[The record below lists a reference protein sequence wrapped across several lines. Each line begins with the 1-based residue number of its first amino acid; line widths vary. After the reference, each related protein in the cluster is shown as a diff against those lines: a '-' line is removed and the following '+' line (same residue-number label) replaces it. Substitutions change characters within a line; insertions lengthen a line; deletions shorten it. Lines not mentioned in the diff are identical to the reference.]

1 MTLFL
6 TVLLSAAQA
15 APRHERSVGNEVSL
29 ELGTL
34 SGADDTFELLTG
46 DDAVT
51 TRGLRGAYGLTDHL
65 SLMGGVHHA
74 AFGGTV
80 EYGGG
85 ETTWD
90 SQDVGGMA
98 FYLTQL
104 TLGPKLHFEPRER
117 ISLYGTA
124 EAELL
129 HGVLKMDSNIEEPD
143 SAIESR
149 LRDSAPGGVLAV
161 GAEVLP
167 FHVGRASVGT
177 HLEMGYAAA
186 FALRFT
192 DEAGADPAG
201 EPLAVGDVEARGF
214 HLRWGLGV
222 RF

>member
-1 MTLFL
+1 MTLLL

-29 ELGTL
+29 EIGTL
-34 SGADDTFELLTG
+34 SGADDTFKLLTG

-51 TRGLRGAYGLTDHL
+51 TRGLRGAYGLTDHV
-65 SLMGGVHHA
+65 SVMGGIHHA
-74 AFGGTV
+74 AFGSTV
-80 EYGGG
+80 DYYSAR
-85 ETTWD
+85 TTWD
-90 SQDVGGMA
+90 GAESGGMA
-98 FYLTQL
+98 LYLTQF

-117 ISLYGTA
+117 LSVYGTVQG
-124 EAELL
+124 ELL
-129 HGVLKMDSNIEEPD
+129 HGVLKMDSNIDEPD

-149 LRDSAPGGVLAV
+149 LRDSAPGGLAALGV
-161 GAEVLP
+161 EILP
-167 FHVGRASVGT
+167 FHVGKASVGT

-192 DEAGADPAG
+192 DEAGVDPAG